1 MIKQEAMMEE
11 NLIFL
16 LLDILISRMLITV
29 SAIGWKTL
37 LSANYPPI
45 YGSIFMV
52 DIIIVLISLI
62 IGITIGWILKGRSQ
76 PVDSS
81 ELQSEINK
89 LTGEK
94 ASAEAR
100 LEQLDETKK
109 GMEAVFK
116 SLASDIAKENRED
129 FLNLAGE
136 KFKDISKQADE
147 NLTKKKELIDQNL
160 GEMKKTLK
168 SLHDQSV
175 TLSGN
180 LETSS
185 KETQKLQESTSKL
198 REILS
203 SSQKRGQWGE
213 RMVEDILDFI
223 GFMEDKNYVKQ
234 TQVESGEKPDYT
246 FFLPKEKKL
255 NMDVKFPLASYERY
269 INSELDQEQESHKK
283 DFLRDVKLHIKA
295 IAGRAYINPGEG
307 TLDYVLMFIP
317 NESIYG
323 FINQEDTQLI
333 DYALEKKVL
342 LCSPLTLYAMLS
354 LIYQATR
361 NFAMEEKATEVMNL
375 LNAFRLQWDK
385 YVEVMDKMG
394 RSLETA
400 QKDYDTMV
408 GTRKKQL
415 EKPLSKIEEIT
426 SGGEVGEL
434 VE

>member
-1 MIKQEAMMEE
+1 
-11 NLIFL
+11 
-16 LLDILISRMLITV
+16 
-29 SAIGWKTL
+29 
-37 LSANYPPI
+37 
-45 YGSIFMV
+45 MV
-52 DIIIVLISLI
+52 EYLIVLISLV
-62 IGITIGWILKGRSQ
+62 IGIIIGWILKGRSQ
-76 PVDSS
+76 PADNT
-81 ELQSEINK
+81 ELQSKINM
-89 LTGEK
+89 LTDEK
-94 ASAEAR
+94 ARAEAR
-100 LEQLDETKK
+100 LEQLDEIKK
-109 GMEAVFK
+109 GMESVFK

-129 FLNLAGE
+129 FLNIAGE
-136 KFKDISKQADE
+136 KFKNISREADE

-160 GEMKKTLK
+160 GDMKKTLK

-175 TLSGN
+175 KLTGN

-185 KETQKLQESTSKL
+185 RETQKLQESTSKL

-223 GFMEDKNYVKQ
+223 GFMEDKNYIKQ
-234 TQVESGEKPDYT
+234 SQVESGEKPDYT
-246 FFLPKEKKL
+246 FLLPKGKKL

-269 INSELDQEQESHKK
+269 INAELDEEREAQKK
-283 DFLRDVKLHIKA
+283 EFLKDVKKHIKDV
-295 IAGRAYINPGEG
+295 AGREYVNPAEG
-307 TLDYVLMFIP
+307 TVDYVLLFIP

-323 FINQEDTQLI
+323 FINQEDTKLI

-375 LNAFRLQWDK
+375 LNAFRLQWGK

-394 RSLETA
+394 RSLDTA
-400 QKDYDTMV
+400 KKDFDTLV
-408 GTRKKQL
+408 TTRKKQL
-415 EKPLSKIEEIT
+415 EKPLSQIEEIT
-426 SGGEVGEL
+426 AGEIAEL

>member
-1 MIKQEAMMEE
+1 MMEE

-160 GEMKKTLK
+160 GDMKKTLK

-269 INSELDQEQESHKK
+269 INSELDEEQESHKK

-295 IAGRAYINPGEG
+295 IAGRAYVNPGEG

-408 GTRKKQL
+408 GTRKNQL

>member
-1 MIKQEAMMEE
+1 MMEE

-100 LEQLDETKK
+100 LEQLDETKE

-116 SLASDIAKENRED
+116 SLASDIAKENRKD

-160 GEMKKTLK
+160 GDMKKTLK

-269 INSELDQEQESHKK
+269 INSELDEEQESHKK

-295 IAGRAYINPGEG
+295 IAGRAYVNPGEG

-323 FINQEDTQLI
+323 FINQEDTKLI

-354 LIYQATR
+354 LIHQATR

-394 RSLETA
+394 RSLEAA

-408 GTRKKQL
+408 GTRKNQL

-426 SGGEVGEL
+426 SGSEVGEL

>member
-1 MIKQEAMMEE
+1 
-11 NLIFL
+11 
-16 LLDILISRMLITV
+16 
-29 SAIGWKTL
+29 
-37 LSANYPPI
+37 
-45 YGSIFMV
+45 MV
-52 DIIIVLISLI
+52 EYLIVLISLV
-62 IGITIGWILKGRSQ
+62 IGIIIGWILKGRSQ
-76 PVDSS
+76 PADNT
-81 ELQSEINK
+81 ELQSKINM
-89 LTGEK
+89 LTDEK
-94 ASAEAR
+94 ARAEAR
-100 LEQLDETKK
+100 LEQLDEIKK
-109 GMEAVFK
+109 GMESVFK

-129 FLNLAGE
+129 FLNIAGE
-136 KFKDISKQADE
+136 KFKNISIQADE

-160 GEMKKTLK
+160 GDMKKTLK

-175 TLSGN
+175 KLTGN

-185 KETQKLQESTSKL
+185 RETQKLQESTSKL

-223 GFMEDKNYVKQ
+223 GFMEDKNYIKQ
-234 TQVESGEKPDYT
+234 SQVESGEKPDYT
-246 FFLPKEKKL
+246 FLLPKEKKL

-269 INSELDQEQESHKK
+269 INAELDEEREAQKK
-283 DFLRDVKLHIKA
+283 EFLKDVKKHIKDV
-295 IAGRAYINPGEG
+295 AGREYVNPAEG
-307 TLDYVLMFIP
+307 TVDYVLLFIP

-323 FINQEDTQLI
+323 FINQEDTKLI

-342 LCSPLTLYAMLS
+342 LCSPLTLYAKLS

-375 LNAFRLQWDK
+375 LNAFRLQWGK

-408 GTRKKQL
+408 TTRKNQL
-415 EKPLSKIEEIT
+415 EKPLAQIEEIT
-426 SGGEVGEL
+426 SGGETAEL

>member
-1 MIKQEAMMEE
+1 M
-11 NLIFL
+11 NDLLIQK
-16 LLDILISRMLITV
+16 
-29 SAIGWKTL
+29 W
-37 LSANYPPI
+37 
-45 YGSIFMV
+45 
-52 DIIIVLISLI
+52 
-62 IGITIGWILKGRSQ
+62 
-76 PVDSS
+76 
-81 ELQSEINK
+81 
-89 LTGEK
+89 
-94 ASAEAR
+94 
-100 LEQLDETKK
+100 
-109 GMEAVFK
+109 
-116 SLASDIAKENRED
+116 
-129 FLNLAGE
+129 
-136 KFKDISKQADE
+136 
-147 NLTKKKELIDQNL
+147 KKKRN
-160 GEMKKTLK
+160 
-168 SLHDQSV
+168 
-175 TLSGN
+175 
-180 LETSS
+180 
-185 KETQKLQESTSKL
+185 
-198 REILS
+198 
-203 SSQKRGQWGE
+203 
-213 RMVEDILDFI
+213 
-223 GFMEDKNYVKQ
+223 
-234 TQVESGEKPDYT
+234 P
-246 FFLPKEKKL
+246 
-255 NMDVKFPLASYERY
+255 
-269 INSELDQEQESHKK
+269 HKK

-408 GTRKKQL
+408 GTRKNQL

-426 SGGEVGEL
+426 SGSEVGEL

>member
-1 MIKQEAMMEE
+1 
-11 NLIFL
+11 
-16 LLDILISRMLITV
+16 
-29 SAIGWKTL
+29 
-37 LSANYPPI
+37 
-45 YGSIFMV
+45 
-52 DIIIVLISLI
+52 
-62 IGITIGWILKGRSQ
+62 
-76 PVDSS
+76 
-81 ELQSEINK
+81 
-89 LTGEK
+89 
-94 ASAEAR
+94 
-100 LEQLDETKK
+100 
-109 GMEAVFK
+109 MEAVFK

-160 GEMKKTLK
+160 GDMKKTLK

-213 RMVEDILDFI
+213 RMVEDILEFI
-223 GFMEDKNYVKQ
+223 GFLENKNYVKQ

-255 NMDVKFPLASYERY
+255 NMDVKFPLASYERF
-269 INSELDQEQESHKK
+269 IQAELEEERELQKK
-283 DFLRDVKLHIKA
+283 EFLKDVKKHVNA
-295 IAGRAYINPGEG
+295 IAGRAYVNPAEG

-323 FINQEDTQLI
+323 FINQEDSKLI
-333 DYALEKKVL
+333 DFALDKKVL

-354 LIYQATR
+354 LIHQATR

-375 LNAFRLQWDK
+375 LNAFRQQWEK

-394 RSLETA
+394 RSLDTA
-400 QKDYDTMV
+400 KKDYDTMV
-408 GTRKKQL
+408 GTRKNQL
-415 EKPLSKIEEIT
+415 EKPLRKIDDIT
-426 SGGEVGEL
+426 SGSELKEVQQPTQV

>member
-1 MIKQEAMMEE
+1 
-11 NLIFL
+11 
-16 LLDILISRMLITV
+16 
-29 SAIGWKTL
+29 
-37 LSANYPPI
+37 
-45 YGSIFMV
+45 MV
-52 DIIIVLISLI
+52 EYLIVLISLV
-62 IGITIGWILKGRSQ
+62 IGIIIGWILKGRSQ
-76 PVDSS
+76 PADNT
-81 ELQSEINK
+81 ELQSKINM
-89 LTGEK
+89 LTDEK
-94 ASAEAR
+94 ARAEAR
-100 LEQLDETKK
+100 LEQLDEIKK
-109 GMEAVFK
+109 GMETVFK

-129 FLNLAGE
+129 FLNIAGE
-136 KFKDISKQADE
+136 KFKNISKQADE

-160 GEMKKTLK
+160 GDMKKTLK

-175 TLSGN
+175 KLTGN

-185 KETQKLQESTSKL
+185 RETQKLQESTSKL

-223 GFMEDKNYVKQ
+223 GFMEDKNYIKQ

-246 FFLPKEKKL
+246 FLLPKEKKL

-269 INSELDQEQESHKK
+269 INAELDEEREAQKK
-283 DFLRDVKLHIKA
+283 EFLKDVKKHIKDV
-295 IAGRAYINPGEG
+295 AGREYVNPAEG
-307 TLDYVLMFIP
+307 TVDYVLLFIP

-323 FINQEDTQLI
+323 FINQEDTKLI

-375 LNAFRLQWDK
+375 LNAFRLQWGK
-385 YVEVMDKMG
+385 YVEVMYKMG
-394 RSLETA
+394 RSLDTA
-400 QKDYDTMV
+400 KKDFDTLV
-408 GTRKKQL
+408 TTRKKQL
-415 EKPLSKIEEIT
+415 EKPLSQIEEIT
-426 SGGEVGEL
+426 AGEIAEL

>member
-1 MIKQEAMMEE
+1 
-11 NLIFL
+11 
-16 LLDILISRMLITV
+16 
-29 SAIGWKTL
+29 
-37 LSANYPPI
+37 
-45 YGSIFMV
+45 MV
-52 DIIIVLISLI
+52 EYLIVLISLV
-62 IGITIGWILKGRSQ
+62 IGIGIGWILKGRSQ
-76 PVDSS
+76 PADNT
-81 ELQSEINK
+81 ELQSKINT
-89 LTGEK
+89 LTDEK
-94 ASAEAR
+94 ARAEAR
-100 LEQLDETKK
+100 LEQLDEIKK
-109 GMEAVFK
+109 GMESVFK

-129 FLNLAGE
+129 FLNIAGE
-136 KFKDISKQADE
+136 KFKNISKQADE

-160 GEMKKTLK
+160 GDMKKTLK

-175 TLSGN
+175 KLTGN

-185 KETQKLQESTSKL
+185 RETQKLQESTSKL

-223 GFMEDKNYVKQ
+223 GFMEDKNYIKQ

-246 FFLPKEKKL
+246 FLLPKEKKL

-269 INSELDQEQESHKK
+269 INAELDEEREAQKK
-283 DFLRDVKLHIKA
+283 EFLKDVKKHIKDV
-295 IAGRAYINPGEG
+295 AGREYVNPAEG
-307 TLDYVLMFIP
+307 TVDYVLLFIP

-323 FINQEDTQLI
+323 FINQEDTKLI

-375 LNAFRLQWDK
+375 LNAFRLQWSK

-394 RSLETA
+394 RSLDTA
-400 QKDYDTMV
+400 KKDYDTMV
-408 GTRKKQL
+408 TTRKNQL
-415 EKPLSKIEEIT
+415 EKPLTQIEEIT
-426 SGGEVGEL
+426 SGGEIAEL

>member
-1 MIKQEAMMEE
+1 
-11 NLIFL
+11 
-16 LLDILISRMLITV
+16 
-29 SAIGWKTL
+29 
-37 LSANYPPI
+37 
-45 YGSIFMV
+45 MV
-52 DIIIVLISLI
+52 EYLIVLISLV
-62 IGITIGWILKGRSQ
+62 IGIIIGWILKGRSQ
-76 PVDSS
+76 PADNT
-81 ELQSEINK
+81 ELQSKINM
-89 LTGEK
+89 LTDEK
-94 ASAEAR
+94 ARAEAR
-100 LEQLDETKK
+100 LEQLDEIKK
-109 GMEAVFK
+109 GMESVFK

-129 FLNLAGE
+129 FLNIAGE
-136 KFKDISKQADE
+136 KFKNISKQADE

-160 GEMKKTLK
+160 GDMKKTLK

-175 TLSGN
+175 KLTGN

-185 KETQKLQESTSKL
+185 RETQKLQESTTKL

-223 GFMEDKNYVKQ
+223 GFMEDKNYIKQ

-246 FFLPKEKKL
+246 FLLPKGKKL

-269 INSELDQEQESHKK
+269 INAELDEEREAQKK
-283 DFLRDVKLHIKA
+283 EFLKDVKKHIKDV
-295 IAGRAYINPGEG
+295 AGREYVNPAEG
-307 TLDYVLMFIP
+307 TVDYVLLFIP

-323 FINQEDTQLI
+323 FINQEDTKLI

-375 LNAFRLQWDK
+375 LNAFRLQWGK

-394 RSLETA
+394 RSLDTA
-400 QKDYDTMV
+400 KKDFDTLV
-408 GTRKKQL
+408 TTRKKQL
-415 EKPLSKIEEIT
+415 EKPLSQIEEIT
-426 SGGEVGEL
+426 AGEIAEL

>member
-1 MIKQEAMMEE
+1 MT
-11 NLIFL
+11 FSTGL
-16 LLDILISRMLITV
+16 LLLLLGI
-29 SAIGWKTL
+29 AIGAVVIL
-37 LSANYPPI
+37 LIKRNNLPDQQQIKDAFGNLSKEALNQNI
-45 YGSIFMV
+45 ETFMKIAENKFG
-52 DIIIVLISLI
+52 DLM
-62 IGITIGWILKGRSQ
+62 K
-76 PVDSS
+76 SS
-81 ELQSEINK
+81 D
-89 LTGEK
+89 
-94 ASAEAR
+94 A
-100 LEQLDETKK
+100 QLDE
-109 GMEAVFK
+109 
-116 SLASDIAKENRED
+116 
-129 FLNLAGE
+129 
-136 KFKDISKQADE
+136 
-147 NLTKKKELIDQNL
+147 KKKLIDSTL
-160 GEMKKTLK
+160 TEMKKQLEGLNKQTTELTGQMEASGK
-168 SLHDQSV
+168 GISE
-175 TLSGN
+175 LSDT
-180 LETSS
+180 TS
-185 KETQKLQESTSKL
+185 QL
-198 REILS
+198 RQILS
-203 SSQKRGQWGE
+203 SSQARGQWGE

-269 INSELDQEQESHKK
+269 INSELDEEQESHKK
-283 DFLRDVKLHIKA
+283 DFIRDVKLHIKT
-295 IAGRAYINPGEG
+295 IAGRAYVNPGEG

-323 FINQEDTQLI
+323 FINQEDTKLI

>member
-1 MIKQEAMMEE
+1 
-11 NLIFL
+11 
-16 LLDILISRMLITV
+16 
-29 SAIGWKTL
+29 
-37 LSANYPPI
+37 
-45 YGSIFMV
+45 MV
-52 DIIIVLISLI
+52 EYLIVLISLV
-62 IGITIGWILKGRSQ
+62 IGIIIGWILKGRSQ
-76 PVDSS
+76 PADNT
-81 ELQSEINK
+81 ELQSKINM
-89 LTGEK
+89 LTDEK
-94 ASAEAR
+94 ARAEAR
-100 LEQLDETKK
+100 LEQLDEIKK
-109 GMEAVFK
+109 GMESVFK

-129 FLNLAGE
+129 FLNIAGE
-136 KFKDISKQADE
+136 KFKNISREADE

-160 GEMKKTLK
+160 GDMKKTLK

-175 TLSGN
+175 KLTGN

-185 KETQKLQESTSKL
+185 RETQKLQESTSKL

-223 GFMEDKNYVKQ
+223 GFMEDKNYIKQ

-246 FFLPKEKKL
+246 FLLPKEKKL

-269 INSELDQEQESHKK
+269 INAELDEEREAQKK
-283 DFLRDVKLHIKA
+283 EFLKDVKKHIKDV
-295 IAGRAYINPGEG
+295 AGREYVNPAEG
-307 TLDYVLMFIP
+307 TVDYVLLFIP

-323 FINQEDTQLI
+323 FINQEDTKLI

-375 LNAFRLQWDK
+375 LNAFRLQWSK

-394 RSLETA
+394 RSLDTA
-400 QKDYDTMV
+400 RKDYDTMV
-408 GTRKKQL
+408 TTRKNQL
-415 EKPLSKIEEIT
+415 EKPLAQIEEIT
-426 SGGEVGEL
+426 SGGEIAEV

>member
-1 MIKQEAMMEE
+1 MEE
-11 NLIFL
+11 YL
-16 LLDILISRMLITV
+16 
-29 SAIGWKTL
+29 
-37 LSANYPPI
+37 
-45 YGSIFMV
+45 
-52 DIIIVLISLI
+52 IVLISLV
-62 IGITIGWILKGRSQ
+62 IGIIIGWILKGRNQ
-76 PVDSS
+76 PTDSV
-81 ELQSEINK
+81 EMQRKITQ
-89 LTGEK
+89 LTDEK
-94 ASAEAR
+94 ARAEAR
-100 LEQLDETKK
+100 LEQLDEIKK
-109 GMEAVFK
+109 GMESVFK
-116 SLASDIAKENRED
+116 SLASDIAKENRQD
-129 FLNLAGE
+129 FLNIAGE

-147 NLTKKKELIDQNL
+147 NLSKKKELIDQNL
-160 GEMKKTLK
+160 GDMKKTLK

-175 TLSGN
+175 KLTGN

-246 FFLPKEKKL
+246 FLLPKEKKL

-269 INSELDQEQESHKK
+269 INAKLDEEQETHKK
-283 DFLRDVKLHIKA
+283 EFLKDVKKHIKDV
-295 IAGRAYINPGEG
+295 AGREYVNPAEG
-307 TLDYVLMFIP
+307 TVDYVLLFIP

-323 FINQEDTQLI
+323 FINQEDTKLI
-333 DYALEKKVL
+333 DYALGKKVL

-375 LNAFRLQWDK
+375 LDAFRLQWIK

-400 QKDYDTMV
+400 KKDYDTLIT
-408 GTRKKQL
+408 TRKNKL
-415 EKPLSKIEEIT
+415 ERPLTQIEEIT
-426 SGGEVGEL
+426 SGGKVEEL

>member
-1 MIKQEAMMEE
+1 MMEE

-116 SLASDIAKENRED
+116 SLASDIAKENRKD

-160 GEMKKTLK
+160 GDMKKTLK

-269 INSELDQEQESHKK
+269 INSELDEEQESHKK

-408 GTRKKQL
+408 GTRKNQL

>member
-1 MIKQEAMMEE
+1 
-11 NLIFL
+11 
-16 LLDILISRMLITV
+16 
-29 SAIGWKTL
+29 
-37 LSANYPPI
+37 
-45 YGSIFMV
+45 MV
-52 DIIIVLISLI
+52 EYLIVLISLV
-62 IGITIGWILKGRSQ
+62 IGIIIGWILKGRSQ
-76 PVDSS
+76 PADNT
-81 ELQSEINK
+81 ELQSKINM
-89 LTGEK
+89 LTDEK
-94 ASAEAR
+94 ARAEAR
-100 LEQLDETKK
+100 LEQLDEIKK
-109 GMEAVFK
+109 GMESVFK

-129 FLNLAGE
+129 FLNIAGE
-136 KFKDISKQADE
+136 KFKNISREADE

-160 GEMKKTLK
+160 GDMKKTLK

-175 TLSGN
+175 KLTGN

-185 KETQKLQESTSKL
+185 RETQKLQESTSKL

-223 GFMEDKNYVKQ
+223 GFMEDKNYIKQ

-246 FFLPKEKKL
+246 FLLPKEKKL

-269 INSELDQEQESHKK
+269 INAELDEEREAQKK
-283 DFLRDVKLHIKA
+283 EFLKDVKKHIKDV
-295 IAGRAYINPGEG
+295 AGREYVNPAEG
-307 TLDYVLMFIP
+307 TVDYVLLFIP

-323 FINQEDTQLI
+323 FINQEDTKLI
-333 DYALEKKVL
+333 DYALGKKVL

-375 LNAFRLQWDK
+375 LNAFRLQWGK

-394 RSLETA
+394 RSLDTA
-400 QKDYDTMV
+400 KKDFDTLV
-408 GTRKKQL
+408 STRKKQL
-415 EKPLSKIEEIT
+415 EKPLYQIEEIT
-426 SGGEVGEL
+426 AGEIAEL

>member
-1 MIKQEAMMEE
+1 
-11 NLIFL
+11 
-16 LLDILISRMLITV
+16 
-29 SAIGWKTL
+29 
-37 LSANYPPI
+37 
-45 YGSIFMV
+45 MV
-52 DIIIVLISLI
+52 EYIVVLISLI
-62 IGITIGWILKGRSQ
+62 IGIIIGWVLKGRSQ
-76 PVDSS
+76 PADST
-81 ELQSEINK
+81 EMQGQITR
-89 LTGEK
+89 LTDEK
-94 ASAEAR
+94 ARAEAR
-100 LEQLDETKK
+100 LEQLEEIKN
-109 GMEAVFK
+109 GMETVFK
-116 SLASDIAKENRED
+116 SLASDIAKDNRKD

-136 KFKDISKQADE
+136 KFKDISKLADE

-175 TLSGN
+175 KLSGN

-213 RMVEDILDFI
+213 RMVEDILNFI
-223 GFMEDKNYVKQ
+223 GFMEDKNYTKQ

-246 FFLPKEKKL
+246 FLLPKAKKL

-269 INSELDQEQESHKK
+269 VNAHLDEEREAQKK
-283 DFLRDVKLHIKA
+283 EFLKDVKNHIKTV
-295 IAGRAYINPGEG
+295 AGREYVNPAEG
-307 TLDYVLMFIP
+307 TVDYVLLFIP

-333 DYALEKKVL
+333 DFALERKVL

-361 NFAMEEKATEVMNL
+361 NFAMEEKATEIMNL
-375 LNAFRLQWDK
+375 LNAFRLQWGR

-394 RSLETA
+394 RRLDDAKKE
-400 QKDYDTMV
+400 YDILV
-408 GTRKKQL
+408 STRKNQL
-415 EKPLSKIEEIT
+415 EKPLIKIEEIT
-426 SGGEVGEL
+426 AGGEGSGIS
-434 VE
+434 

>member
-1 MIKQEAMMEE
+1 MEE

-109 GMEAVFK
+109 GMESVFK

-160 GEMKKTLK
+160 GDMKKTLK

-269 INSELDQEQESHKK
+269 INSELDEEQESHKK

-295 IAGRAYINPGEG
+295 IASRAYVNPGEG

-375 LNAFRLQWDK
+375 LNAFRLQWNK

-394 RSLETA
+394 RSLEAA
-400 QKDYDTMV
+400 QKDYNTMV
-408 GTRKKQL
+408 STRKKQL
-415 EKPLSKIEEIT
+415 EKPLTQIEEIT
-426 SGGEVGEL
+426 TGAEVADL

>member
-1 MIKQEAMMEE
+1 MLEE

-16 LLDILISRMLITV
+16 LLDTLISKIFITV
-29 SAIGWKTL
+29 SAIGWKSL

-109 GMEAVFK
+109 GMESVFK

-160 GEMKKTLK
+160 GDMKKTLK

-269 INSELDQEQESHKK
+269 INSELDEEQESHKK

-295 IAGRAYINPGEG
+295 IAGRAYVNPGEG

-394 RSLETA
+394 RSLEAA

-426 SGGEVGEL
+426 SRGEVGEL

>member
-1 MIKQEAMMEE
+1 
-11 NLIFL
+11 
-16 LLDILISRMLITV
+16 
-29 SAIGWKTL
+29 
-37 LSANYPPI
+37 
-45 YGSIFMV
+45 MV
-52 DIIIVLISLI
+52 EYLIVLISLV
-62 IGITIGWILKGRSQ
+62 IGIIIGWILKGRSQ
-76 PVDSS
+76 PADNT
-81 ELQSEINK
+81 ELQSKINT
-89 LTGEK
+89 LTDEK
-94 ASAEAR
+94 ARAEAR
-100 LEQLDETKK
+100 LEQLDEIKK
-109 GMEAVFK
+109 GMESVFK

-129 FLNLAGE
+129 FLNIAGE
-136 KFKDISKQADE
+136 KFKNISREADE

-160 GEMKKTLK
+160 GDMKKTLK

-175 TLSGN
+175 KLTGN

-185 KETQKLQESTSKL
+185 RETQKLQESTSKL

-223 GFMEDKNYVKQ
+223 GFMEDKNYIKQ

-246 FFLPKEKKL
+246 FLLPKEKKL

-269 INSELDQEQESHKK
+269 INAELDEEREAQKK
-283 DFLRDVKLHIKA
+283 EFLKDVKKHIKDV
-295 IAGRAYINPGEG
+295 AGREYVNPAEG
-307 TLDYVLMFIP
+307 TVDYVLLFIP

-323 FINQEDTQLI
+323 FINQEDTKLI

-375 LNAFRLQWDK
+375 LNAFRLQWGK

-394 RSLETA
+394 RSLDTA
-400 QKDYDTMV
+400 KKDFDTLV
-408 GTRKKQL
+408 TTRKKQL
-415 EKPLSKIEEIT
+415 EKPLSQIEEIT
-426 SGGEVGEL
+426 AGEIAEL

>member
-1 MIKQEAMMEE
+1 MID
-11 NLIFL
+11 L
-16 LLDILISRMLITV
+16 
-29 SAIGWKTL
+29 
-37 LSANYPPI
+37 
-45 YGSIFMV
+45 
-52 DIIIVLISLI
+52 IIVLISLI
-62 IGITIGWILKGRSQ
+62 IGITIGWILKGKSQ
-76 PVDSS
+76 PTDSA
-81 ELQSEINK
+81 ELQSEIKK

-109 GMEAVFK
+109 GMETVFK
-116 SLASDIAKENRED
+116 SLASDIARENRKD

-269 INSELDQEQESHKK
+269 INSELEEEQEIHKK
-283 DFLRDVKLHIKA
+283 DFLRDVKTHIKT
-295 IAGRAYINPGEG
+295 IAGREYINPAEG

-323 FINQEDTQLI
+323 FINQEDTHLI
-333 DYALEKKVL
+333 DFALERKVL

-375 LNAFRLQWDK
+375 LNSFRLQWDK

-394 RSLETA
+394 RSLDTA
-400 QKDYDTMV
+400 KKDYDTMV
-408 GTRKKQL
+408 GTRKNKL

-426 SGGEVGEL
+426 SGGEMVEL
-434 VE
+434 IK

>member
-1 MIKQEAMMEE
+1 
-11 NLIFL
+11 
-16 LLDILISRMLITV
+16 
-29 SAIGWKTL
+29 
-37 LSANYPPI
+37 
-45 YGSIFMV
+45 MV
-52 DIIIVLISLI
+52 EYLIVLISLV
-62 IGITIGWILKGRSQ
+62 IGIIIGWILKGRSQ
-76 PVDSS
+76 PADNT
-81 ELQSEINK
+81 ELQSKINM
-89 LTGEK
+89 LTDEK
-94 ASAEAR
+94 ARAEAR
-100 LEQLDETKK
+100 LEQLDEIKK
-109 GMEAVFK
+109 GMESVFK

-129 FLNLAGE
+129 FINIAGE
-136 KFKDISKQADE
+136 KFKNISKQADE

-160 GEMKKTLK
+160 GDMKKTLK

-175 TLSGN
+175 KLTGN

-185 KETQKLQESTSKL
+185 RETQKLQESTTKL

-223 GFMEDKNYVKQ
+223 GFMEDKNYIKQ

-246 FFLPKEKKL
+246 FLLPKEKKL

-269 INSELDQEQESHKK
+269 INAELDEEREAHKK
-283 DFLRDVKLHIKA
+283 EFLKDVKKHIKDV
-295 IAGRAYINPGEG
+295 AGREYVNPAEG
-307 TLDYVLMFIP
+307 TVDYVLLFIP

-323 FINQEDTQLI
+323 FINQEDTKLI

-375 LNAFRLQWDK
+375 LNAFRLQWGK

-394 RSLETA
+394 RSLDTA
-400 QKDYDTMV
+400 KKDFDTLV
-408 GTRKKQL
+408 TTRKKQL
-415 EKPLSKIEEIT
+415 EKPLSQIEEIT
-426 SGGEVGEL
+426 AGEIAEL

>member
-1 MIKQEAMMEE
+1 MMEE

-109 GMEAVFK
+109 GMESVFK

-160 GEMKKTLK
+160 GDMKKTLK

-269 INSELDQEQESHKK
+269 INSELDEEQESHKK

-295 IAGRAYINPGEG
+295 IASRAYVNPGEG

-434 VE
+434 VG

>member
-1 MIKQEAMMEE
+1 
-11 NLIFL
+11 
-16 LLDILISRMLITV
+16 
-29 SAIGWKTL
+29 
-37 LSANYPPI
+37 
-45 YGSIFMV
+45 MV

-62 IGITIGWILKGRSQ
+62 IGITIGWILKGKSQ
-76 PVDSS
+76 PLDSS
-81 ELQSEINK
+81 ELQSEIKK
-89 LTGEK
+89 LTDEK
-94 ASAEAR
+94 ARAEAR

-116 SLASDIAKENRED
+116 SLASDIAKENRKD

-136 KFKDISKQADE
+136 KLKDISKQANE

-160 GEMKKTLK
+160 GEMKRTLK
-168 SLHDQSV
+168 SLHDQSA

-213 RMVEDILDFI
+213 RMVEDILNFI

-234 TQVESGEKPDYT
+234 TQMESGEKPDYT

-255 NMDVKFPLASYERY
+255 NMDVKFPLASYERF
-269 INSELDQEQESHKK
+269 INAEMEEEQKSHKK
-283 DFLRDVKLHIKA
+283 DFLRDVKLHIRA
-295 IAGRAYINPGEG
+295 IAGRAYINPSED

-323 FINQEDTQLI
+323 FINKEDTNLI

-361 NFAMEEKATEVMNL
+361 NFAMEEKATEVINL

-394 RSLETA
+394 RSLETT

-408 GTRKKQL
+408 GTRKNQL

-426 SGGEVGEL
+426 SVGEVEEL

>member
-1 MIKQEAMMEE
+1 
-11 NLIFL
+11 
-16 LLDILISRMLITV
+16 
-29 SAIGWKTL
+29 
-37 LSANYPPI
+37 
-45 YGSIFMV
+45 MV
-52 DIIIVLISLI
+52 EYLIVLISLV
-62 IGITIGWILKGRSQ
+62 IGIGIGWILKGRSE
-76 PVDSS
+76 PENNN
-81 ELQSEINK
+81 ELQGEINK
-89 LTGEK
+89 LTDEK
-94 ASAEAR
+94 ARAEAR
-100 LEQLDETKK
+100 LEQLDEIKK
-109 GMEAVFK
+109 GMESVFK

-129 FLNLAGE
+129 FLNIAGE
-136 KFKDISKQADE
+136 KFQNISKQADE

-160 GEMKKTLK
+160 GDMKKTLK

-175 TLSGN
+175 KLTGN

-223 GFMEDKNYVKQ
+223 GFMEDKNYIKQ

-246 FFLPKEKKL
+246 FLLPKEKKL

-269 INSELDQEQESHKK
+269 INAELEEEQKAQKK
-283 DFLRDVKLHIKA
+283 EFLKDVKNHIKA
-295 IAGRAYINPGEG
+295 VAGREYVNPAEG
-307 TLDYVLMFIP
+307 TVDYVLLFIP

-323 FINQEDTQLI
+323 FINQEDTELI
-333 DYALEKKVL
+333 DYSLDKKVL

-375 LNAFRLQWDK
+375 LNAFRLQWGK

-400 QKDYDTMV
+400 KKDYDTMV
-408 GTRKKQL
+408 STRKNQL
-415 EKPLSKIEEIT
+415 EKPLTQIEEIT
-426 SGGEVGEL
+426 AVGEVAEL

>member
-1 MIKQEAMMEE
+1 MMEE

-109 GMEAVFK
+109 GMESVFK

-160 GEMKKTLK
+160 GDMKKTLK

-269 INSELDQEQESHKK
+269 INSELDEEQESHKK

-295 IAGRAYINPGEG
+295 IAGRAYVNPGEG

-408 GTRKKQL
+408 GTRKNQL